1 MVEPLAPHPLAAPL
15 QHPWTLVHGPLE
27 HWARQ
32 RPDALAL
39 QSEAGQWSFA
49 ALHAPVLQP
58 SAALVAG
65 PAPEMLL
72 LDTGGSASTV
82 DALVEFLPILPSG
95 RCPPLAHPD
104 C

>member
-39 QSEAGQWSFA
+39 DRKS
-49 ALHAPVLQP
+49 V
-58 SAALVAG
+58 V
-65 PAPEMLL
+65 
-72 LDTGGSASTV
+72 
-82 DALVEFLPILPSG
+82 
-95 RCPPLAHPD
+95 
-104 C
+104 